1 MDGTTEMTFPGFVDV
16 HVHFRDPGAPEAET
30 TASGL
35 AAARRGGFP
44 GAANGIVGLE
54 TAIPLTWTAMVEEEG
69 MDPEAWARA
78 WWKMPRSILSARA
91 SKRLESAPG
100 TRIAVGEWRVV
111 DVAGFAS
118 RSRNCPFDGWESRCW
133 PVSAART

>member
-1 MDGTTEMTFPGFVDV
+1 
-16 HVHFRDPGAPEAET
+16 
-30 TASGL
+30 
-35 AAARRGGFP
+35 
-44 GAANGIVGLE
+44 
-54 TAIPLTWTAMVEEEG
+54 MVEEEG

-111 DVAGFAS
+111 DVAGFSS
-118 RSRNCPFDGWESRCW
+118 RSRNCPYDGWESRCW
-133 PVSAART
+133 PVSESIRIRPKGLP